1 MNRIEFVEKVF
12 EMVWGPGASVE
23 HYRNGLDNMPAR
35 ANHFTYED
43 TLDLI
48 TKWKENYDEG
58 SPRITTVTNVNTDGD
73 IVDKILN
80 NTNHENG
87 WNNG

>member
-1 MNRIEFVEKVF
+1 MNLDKLAF
-12 EMVWGPGASVE
+12 ELE
-23 HYRNGLDNMPAR
+23 DMPAR

-48 TKWKENYDEG
+48 TKWKENYDKS
-58 SPRITTVTNVNTDGD
+58 SPRITTVTNVNTNKD

>member
-1 MNRIEFVEKVF
+1 MNRIEFVEKVI
-12 EMVWGPGASVE
+12 EQVWGKGSSVE
-23 HYRNGLDNMPAR
+23 HCRNGLEDMPAR
-35 ANHFTYED
+35 SNHFTYED

-48 TKWKENYDEG
+48 TKWKENYDKG
-58 SPRITTVTNVNTDGD
+58 SPRMTTVTNINTSKD